1 MKGVSGKAKNGSIY
15 RYYTCKCKNEEHKC
29 TRKNVNKEIIE
40 NAVIN
45 KCKEILNDDNISIIA
60 KQVYEKC
67 QQENNSTLLIK
78 EYEQQIKTIE
88 KSIDN
93 LLVAIERGENIDL
106 INDKIT
112 KNRELLEAKK
122 LLLAK
127 EKNKIMTLDEDQIKF
142 FLTQLKTG
150 DINDADYR
158 KRLVNIFVNEIYLAE
173 TEVTVIFNVS
183 KQKISL
189 SVPITDKDKTFIN
202 ANALS
207 YTTQGSYKTVMVSQE
222 GFEPPTPGLEG
233 LCSIQLSY

>member
-1 MKGVSGKAKNGSIY
+1 M
-15 RYYTCKCKNEEHKC
+15 
-29 TRKNVNKEIIE
+29 
-40 NAVIN
+40 
-45 KCKEILNDDNISIIA
+45 
-60 KQVYEKC
+60 
-67 QQENNSTLLIK
+67 
-78 EYEQQIKTIE
+78 
-88 KSIDN
+88 
-93 LLVAIERGENIDL
+93 LVAIERGENLDL

-112 KNRELLEAKK
+112 KNRELLESKK
-122 LLLAK
+122 ILLAK

-142 FLTQLKTG
+142 FLNQLKTG
-150 DINDADYR
+150 DVNDIDYR
-158 KRLVNIFVNEIYLAE
+158 KRLVNIFVNEIHLSE

-207 YTTQGSYKTVMVSQE
+207 YTTQGSYKLCLVSQK

>member
-93 LLVAIERGENIDL
+93 LLVAIERGENLDL
-106 INDKIT
+106 INNKIT
-112 KNRELLEAKK
+112 KNRELLEAKQI
-122 LLLAK
+122 LLAK
-127 EKNKIMTLDEDQIKF
+127 EKNKIMTIDEDQIKF

-150 DINDADYR
+150 DVNDADYR
-158 KRLVNIFVNEIYLAE
+158 NRLVNIFVNEIYLAE
-173 TEVTVIFNVS
+173 TEVTIIFNVS

-189 SVPITDKDKTFIN
+189 SVPYTDKDKTFKN
-202 ANALS
+202 VETLS
-207 YTTQGSYKTVMVSQE
+207 YTKGSYKTVLVSQE